1 MQQHNPMLDLALS
14 YAAKGIPVFPA
25 RPANEE
31 VVDPSTGEVREYNVK
46 SPYTVAGLREAT
58 TTPRIIERWWKDWP
72 AAVPAIPTG
81 RASGFWVLDLDKS
94 DTKDGIA
101 MLAQLEAE
109 HGTLPATRTVETPS
123 GGRHL
128 LFSLPPDREVRNR
141 GKFKPGADTRGDGGY
156 VLAPGSVLADGRSY
170 RLTNP
175 DAPIADAPEW
185 LLDLVVRRNLPAAPI
200 DGVQPSSSYVQAV
213 VEAEISALESTTQ
226 GRNQAAND
234 AAFALGTLV
243 GAGALDRG
251 EAERRLLAACQFN
264 GYIAKDGASAARAT
278 IRSGLDAG
286 QRHPR
291 QVPEE
296 MSAEEGKRLAANL
309 IGMDSGQQVALVA
322 LGRHLASKLVHIQQE
337 PSVAPMVGENE
348 PQVPPMHP
356 DPFDPSSAGGL
367 LRDLSLWIT
376 ETAIIPVPE
385 LSLAASLGL
394 LAGLFGDKALG
405 PTGTGVNLYMTTILD
420 TAGGK
425 GHPPK
430 AIRRVSDAL
439 GAMGVVSNG
448 DHTSY
453 AAFERTIRRSNTRSV
468 TVVMDEFGITL
479 QDVNNK
485 YNRSASASIRKFLLA
500 IYDQANSVFDG
511 RTYASADAK
520 GDDEPIVGPALT
532 VLGMTTAQTFFEG
545 LTEAS
550 ISDGFLNRFVFM
562 TSSTERKAIRPP
574 RLDFRVDIPDQVL
587 SGLSHATGVMEEL
600 VAGRDQGKAATNKW
614 RVPFVGGEQ
623 GEAYQLWGDIFLWQ
637 HDERWVGDKR
647 DIRARAAE
655 NTLRLATLRSISSY
669 ASRPAISVGDIKW
682 AWAVVYSSIMLVQR
696 SIETHMVASQ
706 AEALRRAV
714 LEALEGAG
722 GTGVAWS
729 TLLRRR
735 GVKGAD
741 MRQVKEALEW
751 LIETREIVDMKA
763 RPRVGTGSVFVLN
776 NAQKGDG

>member
-1 MQQHNPMLDLALS
+1 MQPNPMLDLALS
-14 YAAKGIPVFPA
+14 LAAQGIPTFPC

-31 VVDPSTGEVREYNVK
+31 VVDPATGEVREYNVK
-46 SPYTVAGLREAT
+46 SPYTIAGLREAT
-58 TTPRIIERWWKDWP
+58 TTERIIRRWWSDWP
-72 AAVPAIPTG
+72 DAVPGIPTG
-81 RASGFWVLDLDKS
+81 AASGFWVLDLDVS
-94 DTKDGIA
+94 DTKNGIA
-101 MLAQLEAE
+101 MLAELEQE
-109 HGTLPATRTVETPS
+109 NTQLPATRTVETPN

-128 LFSLPPDREVRNR
+128 LFSLPADREVRNR

-175 DAPIADAPEW
+175 DAPIAEAPEW
-185 LLDLVVRRNLPAAPI
+185 LLDLVVRRPLPAPI
-200 DGVQPSSSYVQAV
+200 DGVQPSSGYVQAV

-264 GYIAKDGASAARAT
+264 GYTAKDGSAAARAT
-278 IRSGLDAG
+278 IASGLTSG
-286 QRHPR
+286 MRHPR

-296 MSAEEGKRLAANL
+296 MSAEEGARLAANL
-309 IGMDSGQQVALVA
+309 IGMDSGQQVALVQ
-322 LGRHLASKLVHIQQE
+322 LGRHLASKLVNVPVE
-337 PSVAPMVGENE
+337 PSMQPMVADGE
-348 PQVPPMHP
+348 PPAPAMHP

-367 LRDLSLWIT
+367 LRDLALWIT

-453 AAFERTIRRSNTRSV
+453 AAFERTLRKSNTKSV

-500 IYDQANSVFDG
+500 IYDQANSSFDG

-520 GDDEPIVGPALT
+520 GDEEPILGPALT
-532 VLGMTTAQTFFEG
+532 VLGMTTAQTFFDG

-550 ISDGFLNRFVFM
+550 ISDGFLNRFIFM
-562 TSSTERKAIRPP
+562 TTSTERKDIRPP
-574 RLDFRVDIPDQVL
+574 KLDFRVDIPEDVL
-587 SGLSHATGVMEEL
+587 RGLSHATAMLDEL
-600 VAGRDQGKAATNKW
+600 VATREATKAATNKW

-637 HDERWVGDKR
+637 HDPAWAGEKR

-655 NTLRLATLRSISSY
+655 NTLRLATLRAISSY

-682 AWAVVYSSIMLVQR
+682 AWGVVWRSIMYVQ
-696 SIETHMVASQ
+696 EGVATHMVASQ
-706 AEALRRAV
+706 AEGLRRAV
-714 LEALEGAG
+714 LEALGDAG
-722 GTGVAWS
+722 GKGLPYS
-729 TLLRRR
+729 KLLSRR
-735 GVKGAD
+735 GVRGSET
-741 MRQVKEALEW
+741 RQIEEALKW
-751 LIETREIVDMKA
+751 LAEADEIVDLKGKS
-763 RPRVGTGSVFVLN
+763 RPGRGSVFALN
-776 NAQKGDG
+776 NAN

>member
-1 MQQHNPMLDLALS
+1 MQPNPMLELALS
-14 YAAKGIPVFPA
+14 LAEQGIPTFPC

-31 VVDPSTGEVREYNVK
+31 VVDPATGEVREYNVK

-58 TTPRIIERWWKDWP
+58 TTRRILERWWSDWP
-72 AAVPAIPTG
+72 DAVPAIPTG
-81 RASGFWVLDLDKS
+81 TPSGFWVLDLDKS

-101 MLAQLEAE
+101 MLAELEAE
-109 HGTLPATRTVETPS
+109 HGALPTTRTVETPS

-128 LFSLPPDREVRNR
+128 LFALPPDREVRNR
-141 GKFKPGADTRGDGGY
+141 GKFKPGADTRGNGGY
-156 VLAPGSVLADGRSY
+156 VLAPGAVLSDGRAYVCS
-170 RLTNP
+170 NP
-175 DAPIADAPEW
+175 DAPIAEAPTW
-185 LLDLVVRRNLPAAPI
+185 LLDMVVRRPLPPAPV

-243 GAGALDRG
+243 GAGALDRN
-251 EAERRLLAACQFN
+251 EAERLLLAAATHN
-264 GYIAKDGASAARAT
+264 GYVAKDGQAAARAT

-296 MSAEEGKRLAANL
+296 MSAEEGARLAANL

-322 LGRHLASKLVHIQQE
+322 LGRHLASKLVDLPVE
-337 PSVAPMVGENE
+337 PSTQPMVGENE
-348 PQVPPMHP
+348 PPVPPMHP

-367 LRDLSLWIT
+367 LRELSLWIT

-385 LSLAASLGL
+385 LSLAASLSL
-394 LAGLFGDKALG
+394 LAGMFGDKALG
-405 PTGTGVNLYMTTILD
+405 PTGTGVNLYLTTILD

-453 AAFERTIRRSNTRSV
+453 AAFERTLRRSHSHSV

-520 GDDEPIVGPALT
+520 GDDEPIIGPALT
-532 VLGMTTAQTFFEG
+532 VLGMTTAQTFFDG

-550 ISDGFLNRFVFM
+550 ISDGFLNRFIFM
-562 TSSTERKAIRPP
+562 TSSAERKDIRPP
-574 RLDFRVDIPDQVL
+574 KLDFRVEIPESVL
-587 SGLSHATGVMEEL
+587 QGLSHATGVMEEL
-600 VAGRDQGKAATNKW
+600 LATRDQGKAATNKW

-637 HDERWVGDKR
+637 HDERWVGEKR

-655 NTLRLATLRSISSY
+655 NTLRLATLRAISSY
-669 ASRPAISVGDIKW
+669 ASRPAIGVGDIKW
-682 AWAVVYSSIMLVQR
+682 AWAVVYSSIMLVQQ
-696 SIETHMVASQ
+696 SVDTHMVASQ
-706 AEALRRAV
+706 AEALRRSV
-714 LEALEGAG
+714 LEAIESSGPSG
-722 GTGVAWS
+722 IAWS
-729 TLLRRR
+729 SLLRRR
-735 GVKGAD
+735 GVKGAE

-751 LIETREIVDMKA
+751 LMESKDIVDSRTQS
-763 RPRVGTGSVFVLN
+763 RPGRGSVFGLN
-776 NAQKGDG
+776 NAKKGE

>member
-1 MQQHNPMLDLALS
+1 MQPSMLELALA

-31 VVDPSTGEVREYNVK
+31 VVDPATGEVREYNVK

-58 TTPRIIERWWKDWP
+58 TTERIIRRWWQDWP
-72 AAVPAIPTG
+72 QAVPAIPTG
-81 RASGFWVLDLDKS
+81 RASGFWVLDLDKGEN
-94 DTKDGIA
+94 KDGIA
-101 MLAQLEAE
+101 MLAELEQE
-109 HGTLPATRTVETPS
+109 NTPLPTTRTVETPS

-128 LFSLPPDREVRNR
+128 LFSLPADREVRNR

-156 VLAPGSVLADGRSY
+156 VLAPGSVLVDGRQY
-170 RLTNP
+170 VCTNP
-175 DAPIADAPEW
+175 EAPIADAPEW
-185 LLDLVVRRNLPAAPI
+185 LLDMVVRKALPAPV
-200 DGVQPSSSYVQAV
+200 DGVQPSSGYVQAV

-226 GRNQAAND
+226 GRNQALND

-251 EAERRLLAACQFN
+251 EAERRLLAAAQFN
-264 GYIAKDGASAARAT
+264 GYVAKDGAGQARST
-278 IRSGLDAG
+278 IASGLTSG
-286 QRHPR
+286 MRHPR

-296 MSAEEGKRLAANL
+296 MSAEEGARLAANL
-309 IGMDSGQQVALVA
+309 IGMDSGQQVALVQ
-322 LGRHLASKLVHIQQE
+322 LGRHLASKLVNVPVE
-337 PSVAPMVGENE
+337 PSMQPMVADGE
-348 PQVPPMHP
+348 PPAPPMHP
-356 DPFDPSSAGGL
+356 DPFDPSAAGGL
-367 LRDLSLWIT
+367 LRELALWIT

-453 AAFERTIRRSNTRSV
+453 AAFERTLRKSNTKSV

-500 IYDQANSVFDG
+500 IYDQANSSFDG

-520 GDDEPIVGPALT
+520 GDEEPILGPALT
-532 VLGMTTAQTFFEG
+532 VLGMTTAQTFFDG

-550 ISDGFLNRFVFM
+550 ISDGFLNRFIFM
-562 TSSTERKAIRPP
+562 TTSTERKDIKPP
-574 RLDFRVDIPDQVL
+574 KLDFRVDIPEDVL
-587 SGLSHATGVMEEL
+587 RGLSHATGMLEEL
-600 VAGRDQGKAATNKW
+600 VATREATKAATNKW

-637 HDERWVGDKR
+637 HDPAWTGEKR

-655 NTLRLATLRSISSY
+655 NTLRLATLRAISSY

-682 AWAVVYSSIMLVQR
+682 AWGVVWRSIMYVQ
-696 SIETHMVASQ
+696 EGVATHMVASQ
-706 AEALRRAV
+706 AEGLRRAV
-714 LEALEGAG
+714 LEALSDAG
-722 GTGVAWS
+722 SKGLPYS
-729 TLLRRR
+729 KLLSRR
-735 GVKGAD
+735 GVRGSET
-741 MRQVKEALEW
+741 RQIEEALKW
-751 LIETREIVDMKA
+751 LVEADEIVDLKGKS
-763 RPRVGTGSVFVLN
+763 RPGRGSVFALN
-776 NAQKGDG
+776 NAN